1 MGMEHEFQDMR
12 ITRIKLNNWRNFRS
26 VDVTLQ
32 NRAFIVGPN
41 AAGKSNFLDAVRFL
55 RDIVDHAGGLQG
67 AVGRRGGLS
76 RIRCL
81 AARRH
86 REVGIEIELGG
97 DEHQPV
103 WRYSLELGQTNR
115 RVPVVRRE
123 IVHRGDEEVLKRPD
137 RMDEKDS
144 IRLRQ
149 TALEQV
155 SANARFR
162 EIADFLTGV
171 TCMHVLPPL
180 IRDTDR
186 FPSGQATADSYGSDL
201 LERIAHTPKKTAAS
215 RLHRIQDALQIAIPQ
230 SSDLQLERDEA
241 GIPHLRAS
249 CSHWRQSGSWQRE
262 DQFSGGTLRLIGLLW
277 LLMDEA
283 GPLLLE
289 KPELSLHGSV
299 VRQLPA
305 LFSRASRWRRNR
317 RQIFVTSHSSE
328 LLADKGIALDEV
340 LIVRPSG
347 EGSTTENAQKGDE
360 LRFLHESGLSLD
372 ELVLNQL
379 GPPEVERIRHFLDR

>member
-1 MGMEHEFQDMR
+1 MGMEHEFRDMR

-26 VDVTLQ
+26 VDVTLR

-41 AAGKSNFLDAVRFL
+41 AAGKANFLDAVRFL
-55 RDIVDHAGGLQG
+55 RDIVDHAGGLQD

-97 DEHQPV
+97 DEHEPV

-115 RVPVVRRE
+115 RVPIIRRE
-123 IVHRGDEEVLKRPD
+123 IVHRGDEEILKRPD

-171 TCMHVLPPL
+171 TYMHVVPQL
-180 IRDTDR
+180 IRNTDR
-186 FPSGQATADSYGSDL
+186 FPSGQATTDSYGSDL

-215 RLHRIQDALQIAIPQ
+215 RLRRMEHALQIAIPQ
-230 SSDLQLERDEA
+230 SSNLQLERDEA

-249 CSHWRQSGSWQRE
+249 HSHWRKGGSWQRE
-262 DQFSGGTLRLIGLLW
+262 DQFSDGTLRLIGLLW
-277 LLMDEA
+277 LIMDGT

-289 KPELSLHGSV
+289 EPELSLHSAV

-305 LFSRASRWRRNR
+305 LFSRALQRSRNR

-328 LLADKGIALDEV
+328 LLTDEGIALDEV
-340 LIVRPSG
+340 LIVKPSK
-347 EGSTTENAQKGDE
+347 EGSTMENAQDDDE
-360 LRFLHESGLSLD
+360 LKFLQECGLTLSDTVLD
-372 ELVLNQL
+372 QL
-379 GPPEVERIRHFLDR
+379 GPPEVERIRHSVDR